1 MMEQKKI
8 VERTEIEM
16 ETSNTFKIY
25 EHPGLFALDFI
36 GGKKSISTPHFGGGL
51 HNLSIYK
58 TALNF
63 SKPIKLSPKAV
74 SKSHRKSQKNH
85 KMKNLIVLDSK

>member
-1 MMEQKKI
+1 MFSLKSCWHPLVTNDGTEKI

-36 GGKKSISTPHFGGGL
+36 GGKKSISTPHLWGW
-51 HNLSIYK
+51 
-58 TALNF
+58 TT
-63 SKPIKLSPKAV
+63 
-74 SKSHRKSQKNH
+74 
-85 KMKNLIVLDSK
+85 

>member
-36 GGKKSISTPHFGGGL
+36 GGKKSISTPHFGVDY
-51 HNLSIYK
+51 I
-58 TALNF
+58 T
-63 SKPIKLSPKAV
+63 
-74 SKSHRKSQKNH
+74 SQP
-85 KMKNLIVLDSK
+85 MKRP

>member
-1 MMEQKKI
+1 MTNDGTEKN

-36 GGKKSISTPHFGGGL
+36 GGKKVYINPTLIGVDYITSQPMKRPIS
-51 HNLSIYK
+51 LSELFK
-58 TALNF
+58 TDQII
-63 SKPIKLSPKAV
+63 P
-74 SKSHRKSQKNH
+74 
-85 KMKNLIVLDSK
+85 